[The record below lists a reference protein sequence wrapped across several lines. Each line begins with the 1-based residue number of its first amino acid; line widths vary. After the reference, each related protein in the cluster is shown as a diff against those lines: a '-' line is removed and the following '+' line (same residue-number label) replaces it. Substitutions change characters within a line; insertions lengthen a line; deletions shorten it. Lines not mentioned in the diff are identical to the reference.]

1 MLKPLKKIAS
11 TFHKRIAMI
20 LFYGQRLT
28 FSETNTTKTII
39 ICFDGVFSHGGLVDR
54 IKGMISFYEV
64 AQQLDCN
71 FKIRF
76 DHPFDLSVYFEPN
89 TYNWKLEKK
98 VCYNPF
104 DTQVVYLMD
113 NFECNPLT
121 LIQQSKAKTI
131 LVYCNID
138 YSKTMFPEYSV
149 EELATQ
155 WRSNFN
161 ELFKKSVFLS
171 QEIAKLPQE
180 EHLVFHTRFT
190 SLMGDFKDSS
200 VTLISAEEKQQLLL
214 TLVDKIHQKA
224 ALFPNR
230 SVYVLSDS
238 VVFLDY
244 IRQNTSYKVLA
255 GTPKHVDI
263 KNNDASFASH
273 TKTLTDFFFIASSD
287 SVYLLKEK
295 KMYMSGFSKYAAI
308 LGDKPFEVIQ

>member
-1 MLKPLKKIAS
+1 MFKSLIKIAS
-11 TFHKRIAMI
+11 KLHKKVKMI
-20 LFYGQRLT
+20 LFYGQRIT
-28 FSETNTTKTII
+28 FSQTNEKKTIV

-54 IKGMISFYEV
+54 IKGVISFYEV
-64 AQQLDCN
+64 AKELQFD

-76 DHPFDLSVYFEPN
+76 DHPFDLSIYFEPN
-89 TYNWKLEKK
+89 AYNWQLEKE
-98 VCYNPF
+98 VRYNPF
-104 DTQVVYLMD
+104 DTEIFYLMD
-113 NFECNPLT
+113 NFDCNPIE
-121 LIQQSKAKTI
+121 LIQKSKAKTI

-138 YSKTMFPEYSV
+138 YSRAIFPTLSFDEHASKW
-149 EELATQ
+149 EA
-155 WRSNFN
+155 NFN
-161 ELFKKSVFLS
+161 ELFKKSDFLT

-200 VTLISAEEKQQLLL
+200 VKLISEEEKQQLVLK
-214 TLVDKIHQKA
+214 LVDKIHEKA
-224 ALFPNR
+224 SLFPNR

-238 VVFLDY
+238 VIFLNY
-244 IRQNTSYKVLA
+244 IKRNTNYKVLE

-263 KNNDASFASH
+263 KNNNADLESH

-308 LGDKPFEVIQ
+308 LGNKPFEVIQ

>member
-1 MLKPLKKIAS
+1 MLKSLKKIVS
-11 TFHKRIAMI
+11 KLHKKVKLI
-20 LFYGQRLT
+20 LFYGRRLT
-28 FSETNTTKTII
+28 FSRTNETKTII

-64 AQQLDCN
+64 AKQLHYD

-89 TYNWKLEKK
+89 NYNWKLEREVK
-98 VCYNPF
+98 YNPF
-104 DTQVVYLMD
+104 DTEILYLMD
-113 NFECNPLT
+113 NFDCNPIALV
-121 LIQQSKAKTI
+121 QQSKAKTI

-149 EELATQ
+149 EQHAAQ

-161 ELFKKSVFLS
+161 TLFKKSVFLL
-171 QEIAKLPQE
+171 EMIAKLPQE
-180 EHLVFHTRFT
+180 AHLVFHTRFT

-200 VTLISAEEKQQLLL
+200 VKLISEQEKQQLI
-214 TLVDKIHQKA
+214 TILVEKIHQKA
-224 ALFPNR
+224 LLFPNR

-238 VVFLDY
+238 VIFLDY
-244 IRQNTSYKVLA
+244 IRKNTAYKVLE

-263 KNNDASFASH
+263 KNNDASLESH

-287 SVYLLKEK
+287 SVYLLKEN

-308 LGDKPFEVIQ
+308 LGNKPFEVIQ